1 MSLSPATLTAEPG
14 FGPHARTFLV
24 SLFGIGG
31 ISMLVGLGVI
41 WGTTQAEQSHLRD
54 EVRKR
59 ATIEVVETRN
69 TEVLRRLDAIERTLS
84 DLAKEIRGSK

>member
-1 MSLSPATLTAEPG
+1 VSTSITPDAASG
-14 FGPHARTFLV
+14 FGPHARAFLV
-24 SLFGIGG
+24 SLFGLGG
-31 ISMLVGLGVI
+31 ISMLVGLGVM
-41 WGTTQAEQSHLRD
+41 WGTTQTEQNHLRA
-54 EVRKR
+54 EVEKR